1 MMNFNPKRAVSA
13 ILSAAMLLGM
23 ASPPVQALDSGT
35 PTTDEHA
42 EFSLCSHHETH
53 TEECGGLTGSCTFV
67 CPEHTPQILPELDI
81 ENESVPEEAP
91 EVDSVPPEH
100 SEEQPDTP
108 SETIP
113 ATPLTPAQPS
123 EQPQGDFEA
132 SERVSAAPSASSNTV
147 VINKQT
153 PNPHNTFV
161 TAAQKGNTTIRLEDD
176 VICNIQATTESN
188 DRMKPVH
195 FGANTVV
202 TGSGTVTSRA
212 PIQLDG
218 DVTFENVSLTFSS
231 SDELNGVPHREIF
244 LAGHH
249 LTLDNVR
256 TNNPVSGG
264 LAITETNLLPTVFAG
279 SYKNSSS
286 DSANASAGNHAQ
298 LTVRNSNNTK
308 FQAIYLSHT
317 GTTEGPQGIVAD
329 SYAGNAT
336 LSLDASAKLEDGS
349 GTKHPK
355 PSGIFSEHTTGQA
368 DITFIGTNQSTIPKF
383 LLKGN
388 DKTNL
393 KLTQANVGSSTTIE
407 GTLGSLTIGTNS
419 IYEPSNNLN
428 TIQNI
433 IITDGGILKNPHNM
447 TVQNFTGDANGNAV
461 IRLDQNTSLTINGT
475 IQNQAKVQVPFSI
488 ANLSSPFITANSK
501 ITDEPFSYDPNSTQK
516 IYRLEKKLENSST
529 KWYLKNDSGDIPKLG
544 SMLFKEPSSNTVL
557 QSLTVDLN
565 NLQGNFS
572 AEKVKAVGLTPDSH
586 SNELSADDVD
596 MFLTNNILPIKTKY
610 WDERNTPN
618 HDSATDWYSD
628 NLSFQQDAGFVYKL
642 WVTDPSDVNNYTL
655 LVLKEYSDLPD
666 NYLADFGTIK
676 GALTNDK
683 IAGSLKVSLQ
693 KGQAPSGDA
702 ISIKAE
708 HITPFKPQP
717 LHTIP
722 VLTITVDG
730 KVLEKDKDYVL
741 SAVGN
746 TQIGSASIFIQGK
759 GKYTTKE
766 QPNGQIKLDYHAGQ
780 FNLSQD
786 SYHDIQVSQIEKQ
799 TISSGGSATPSVTV
813 TSKFGNNYQLKQ
825 GEDYTLSYRNNT
837 AAGTGTV
844 IISGTGMFSGKIE
857 ATFEIEVVSKP
868 SPTDVKINN
877 APTSPLKKGDTVT
890 LQASV
895 LPAEADQSV
904 IWSSET
910 PNLASVNSQTGLV
923 TALTKGQAKI
933 KATSKADPS
942 KSASATIEITEDPA
956 PSPAITIQPQ
966 EMTLEVGQKNTFT
979 ASVSNSS
986 SNDVTWEVQSGEAFA
1001 SIDASSGEVTA
1012 KQTGTAIVKATS
1024 TAHPTVSA
1032 TATVRVI
1039 EKPKPNQPV
1048 ITITPP
1054 KMSLK
1059 VGESQTFT
1067 AQITPADSDDK
1078 IIWSVENG
1086 ANLIDIDASTGK
1098 VTAKSKGSASVK
1110 AASSKYSASSAT
1122 AVVEVTDSTQPDI
1135 PVQSVQIDGGDFSIE
1150 KGKNKTLTATV
1161 LPEGSNQSVTWNSDA
1176 PNIVSVDQATGLLQA
1191 VSAGTAHITATSAA
1205 DKDKT
1210 HTITV
1215 TVTDTVIPVQSIA
1228 INEASLSMKKGEITK
1243 FTATVLPQTATN
1255 RSVTWSSSHSDIAS
1269 IDPKTGMVTAHKEGQ
1284 TTITATADDNPEC
1297 KDTRTV
1303 TVIEV
1308 PITSLKI
1315 NESILSLRE
1324 GQSAQLT
1331 VQIAPDNATN
1341 AAVKWTSDHE
1351 NVISVTENGYL
1362 TAHNKGVATITV
1374 TSVAQPEMKDSRTI
1388 SVTASS
1394 SGGGSSSGGSSSG
1407 GSSSGGSSSG
1417 SSKPSKPNKPAKPET
1432 KPEQQIPPSVTPE
1445 RPKPGVPIVN
1455 TAPPV
1460 NPAIDTSFTDIPQTH
1475 WASAPIQDVVSRGLF
1490 VGTKPDTFSPNESM
1504 SRGMLVTVLYR
1515 LAGESAVQS
1524 VNHFNDVGRTYYTD
1538 AVTWASENQIVSGTS
1553 SNTFS
1558 PNLMVTREELV
1569 VMLYRLANPV
1579 PNASAKLTG
1588 FSDTA
1593 KVSSW
1598 ASASMQWAVENEIL
1612 KGSNGALLPQ
1622 QKLTRAEAAS
1632 LISRFTEK
1640 ILHS

>member
-1 MMNFNPKRAVSA
+1 MNLHPKRPVSA
-13 ILSAAMLLGM
+13 ILSAAMLLGI
-23 ASPPVQALDSGT
+23 ASPPVQALDSGA

-100 SEEQPDTP
+100 SEEQPDAP

-123 EQPQGDFEA
+123 EQPQGESSDFEA

-153 PNPHNTFV
+153 PDPHNTFV

-188 DRMKPVH
+188 GRMKPVH

-218 DVTFENVSLTFSS
+218 DVTFENISLTFSS
-231 SDELNGVPHREIF
+231 SDELNSVPHREIF

-249 LTLDNVR
+249 LTLDNVQ
-256 TNNPVSGG
+256 TNNPVKGG
-264 LAITETNLLPTVFAG
+264 MTITETNLLPTVFAG

-286 DSANASAGNHAQ
+286 DSANGSAGNHAQ
-298 LTVRNSNNTK
+298 LTVRNSNSTK

-349 GTKHPK
+349 GTKYPK

-368 DITFIGTNQSTIPKF
+368 NITFTGTNQSAISSF
-383 LLKGN
+383 RLKGN
-388 DKTNL
+388 DKTHL
-393 KLTQANVGSSTTIE
+393 KLIQANMGRNTLE
-407 GTLGSLTIGTNS
+407 GTIGSLTIGTNS

-433 IITDGGILKNPHNM
+433 IITDGGILKNPNNM

-461 IRLDQNTSLTINGT
+461 IQLDQNTSLTINGT
-475 IQNQAKVQVPFSI
+475 IQNTAKVQVPFSI
-488 ANLSSPFITANSK
+488 ANLSNPFITANST
-501 ITDEPFSYDPNSTQK
+501 ISEEPFSYDPNSNQQLYTLQK
-516 IYRLEKKLENSST
+516 KIEGSST
-529 KWYLKNDSGDIPKLG
+529 KWYLKHKDIDMPQLG
-544 SMLFKEPSSNTVL
+544 SMLFKTPSGNTNL
-557 QSLTVDLN
+557 QSLTVDVDA
-565 NLQGNFS
+565 LQGSFS
-572 AEKVKAVGLTPDSH
+572 SERVKAVGLTPASKEIPSDAVDS
-586 SNELSADDVD
+586 
-596 MFLTNNILPIKTKY
+596 FLTDNVLCVKSAY
-610 WDERNTPN
+610 WDERNTSK
-618 HDSATDWYSD
+618 HDAVTDWYSD
-628 NLSFQQDAGFVYKL
+628 NLSFEQDSTHIYKL
-642 WVTDPSDVNNYTL
+642 RVNAPDDINDYTL
-655 LVLKEYSDLPD
+655 LVLKENSDMPD
-666 NYLADFGTIK
+666 DPFVNFGTLK
-676 GALTNDK
+676 GALTDDK

-693 KGQAPSGDA
+693 KGTLPPADA
-702 ISIKAE
+702 IPIQAAHIK
-708 HITPFKPQP
+708 PFKPQP
-717 LHTIP
+717 LNTLP
-722 VLTITVDG
+722 LPTITVNG
-730 KVLEKDKDYVL
+730 KVLEKDTDYTL
-741 SAVGN
+741 STVGN
-746 TQIGSASIFIQGK
+746 QQTGFASLFIQGK
-759 GKYTTKE
+759 GKYTTKDE
-766 QPNGQIKLDYHAGQ
+766 SNGQLMIGYHAGSY
-780 FNLSQD
+780 NLSNATSQD
-786 SYHDIQVSQIEKQ
+786 LQVSPIEKQ
-799 TISSGGSATPSVTV
+799 IISAGGAATPSVTV
-813 TSKFGNNYQLKQ
+813 TTQFGNHYALKQ
-825 GEDYTLSYRNNT
+825 GEDYTLSYKNNT
-837 AAGTGTV
+837 TAGTGTAV
-844 IISGTGMFSGKIE
+844 ISGTGMFSGQKE
-857 ATFEIEVVSKP
+857 VSFTIEVSAKP
-868 SPTDVKINN
+868 APTEVKIHN

-895 LPAEADQSV
+895 LPAEAEQGI

-910 PNLASVNSQTGLV
+910 PDLASVVPETGLV
-923 TALTKGQAKI
+923 TALAKGQARI
-933 KATSKADPS
+933 KATSKIDS
-942 KSASATIEITEDPA
+942 GKFASVTIDITEDPA

-1110 AASSKYSASSAT
+1110 AASSKYPASSAT

-1150 KGKNKTLTATV
+1150 KGKNKTL
-1161 LPEGSNQSVTWNSDA
+1161 
-1176 PNIVSVDQATGLLQA
+1176 
-1191 VSAGTAHITATSAA
+1191 
-1205 DKDKT
+1205 
-1210 HTITV
+1210 
-1215 TVTDTVIPVQSIA
+1215 
-1228 INEASLSMKKGEITK
+1228 
-1243 FTATVLPQTATN
+1243 TATVLPQTATN

-1284 TTITATADDNPEC
+1284 TTITATADDNPER

-1324 GQSAQLT
+1324 GRSAQLT

-1341 AAVKWTSDHE
+1341 AAVKWTSDDE

-1407 GSSSGGSSSG
+1407 GSSSGGSSSSG

-1460 NPAIDTSFTDIPQTH
+1460 NSAIDTSFTDIPQTH

-1490 VGTKPDTFSPNESM
+1490 VGTKPGTFSPNESM
-1504 SRGMLVTVLYR
+1504 SRSMLVTVLYR
-1515 LAGESAVQS
+1515 LAGEPAVQA

>member
-1 MMNFNPKRAVSA
+1 MNLHPKRPVSA
-13 ILSAAMLLGM
+13 ILSAAMLLGI
-23 ASPPVQALDSGT
+23 ASPPVQALDSGA

-100 SEEQPDTP
+100 SEEQPDAP

-123 EQPQGDFEA
+123 EQPQGESSDFEA

-153 PNPHNTFV
+153 PDPHNTFV

-188 DRMKPVH
+188 GRMKPVH

-218 DVTFENVSLTFSS
+218 DVTFENISLTFSS
-231 SDELNGVPHREIF
+231 SDELNSVPHREIF

-249 LTLDNVR
+249 LTLDNVQ
-256 TNNPVSGG
+256 TNNPVKGG
-264 LAITETNLLPTVFAG
+264 MTITETNLLPTVFAG

-286 DSANASAGNHAQ
+286 DSANGSAGNHAQ

-349 GTKHPK
+349 GTKYPK

-368 DITFIGTNQSTIPKF
+368 NITFTGTNQSAISSF
-383 LLKGN
+383 RLKGN
-388 DKTNL
+388 DKTHL
-393 KLTQANVGSSTTIE
+393 KLIQANMGRNTLE
-407 GTLGSLTIGTNS
+407 GTIGSLTIGTNS

-433 IITDGGILKNPHNM
+433 IITDGGILKNPNNM

-461 IRLDQNTSLTINGT
+461 IQLDQNTSLTINGT
-475 IQNQAKVQVPFSI
+475 IQNTAKVQVPFSI
-488 ANLSSPFITANSK
+488 ANLSNPFITANST
-501 ITDEPFSYDPNSTQK
+501 ISEEPFSYDPNSNQQLYTLQK
-516 IYRLEKKLENSST
+516 KIEGSST
-529 KWYLKNDSGDIPKLG
+529 KWYLKHKDIDMPQLG
-544 SMLFKEPSSNTVL
+544 SMLFKTPSGSTNL
-557 QSLTVDLN
+557 QSLTVDVDA
-565 NLQGNFS
+565 LQGSFS
-572 AEKVKAVGLTPDSH
+572 SERVKAVGLTPASKEISSDAVDS
-586 SNELSADDVD
+586 
-596 MFLTNNILPIKTKY
+596 FLTDNVLCVKSAY
-610 WDERNTPN
+610 WDERNTSK
-618 HDSATDWYSD
+618 HDAVTDWYSD
-628 NLSFQQDAGFVYKL
+628 NLSFKQDSTHIYKL
-642 WVTDPSDVNNYTL
+642 RVNAPDDINDYTL
-655 LVLKEYSDLPD
+655 LVLKENSDMPD
-666 NYLADFGTIK
+666 DPFVNFGTLK
-676 GALTNDK
+676 GALTDDK

-693 KGQAPSGDA
+693 KGTLPPADA
-702 ISIKAE
+702 IPIQAAHIK
-708 HITPFKPQP
+708 PFKPQP
-717 LHTIP
+717 LNTLP
-722 VLTITVDG
+722 LPTITING
-730 KVLEKDKDYVL
+730 KVLEKDTDYTL
-741 SAVGN
+741 STVGN
-746 TQIGSASIFIQGK
+746 QQTGFASLFIQGK
-759 GKYTTKE
+759 GKYTTKDE
-766 QPNGQIKLDYHAGQ
+766 PKGQLVIEYHAGSY
-780 FNLSQD
+780 NLSNAASQD
-786 SYHDIQVSQIEKQ
+786 LQISPIEKQ
-799 TISSGGSATPSVTV
+799 IISAGGAATPSVTV
-813 TSKFGNNYQLKQ
+813 TTQFGNHYALKQ
-825 GEDYTLSYRNNT
+825 GEDYTLSYKNNT
-837 AAGTGTV
+837 TAGTGTAV
-844 IISGTGMFSGKIE
+844 ISGTGMFSGQKE
-857 ATFEIEVVSKP
+857 VPFTIEVSAKP
-868 SPTDVKINN
+868 APTEVKIHN

-895 LPAEADQSV
+895 LPAEAEQGI
-904 IWSSET
+904 IWSSEA
-910 PNLASVNSQTGLV
+910 PDLASVVPETGLV
-923 TALTKGQAKI
+923 TALAKGQARI
-933 KATSKADPS
+933 KATSKIDS
-942 KSASATIEITEDPA
+942 GKFASVTIDITEDPA

-986 SNDVTWEVQSGEAFA
+986 SNDVTWEVQSGGAFA

-1110 AASSKYSASSAT
+1110 AASAKYPASSAT

-1284 TTITATADDNPEC
+1284 TTITATADDNPER

-1324 GQSAQLT
+1324 GRSAQLT

-1374 TSVAQPEMKDSRTI
+1374 ASVAQPEMKDSRTI

-1407 GSSSGGSSSG
+1407 GSSSGGSSS

-1460 NPAIDTSFTDIPQTH
+1460 NSAIDTSFTDIPQTH
-1475 WASAPIQDVVSRGLF
+1475 WASAPIQDVVSCGLF
-1490 VGTKPDTFSPNESM
+1490 VGTKPGTFSPNESM
-1504 SRGMLVTVLYR
+1504 SRSMLVTVLYR
-1515 LAGESAVQS
+1515 LAGEPAVQA

-1598 ASASMQWAVENEIL
+1598 AAASMQWAVENEIL